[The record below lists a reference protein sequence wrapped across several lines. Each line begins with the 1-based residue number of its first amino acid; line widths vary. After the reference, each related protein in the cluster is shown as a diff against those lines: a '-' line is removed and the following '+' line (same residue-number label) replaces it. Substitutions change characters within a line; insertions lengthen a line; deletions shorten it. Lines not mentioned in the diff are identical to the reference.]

1 MGQLSERFA
10 AAEKI
15 DPQQCSAVARRWV
28 ADFHRHIA
36 ESDEQVAV

>member
-1 MGQLSERFA
+1 MGPQSERFT

-15 DPQQCSAVARRWV
+15 DPQQCSTVAGRWV
-28 ADFHRHIA
+28 AGFHRHIA